1 MIANLEQRL
10 DEMKQQIDALQIL
23 VAGRSPWYEDVSLWV
38 AIIALVFSSGT
49 TLFSYYRMHEQDI
62 LNLRQELR
70 GLLQRLSTLPRE
82 NVENIKKYEAD
93 PAAMTAIGG
102 FINQENTLLARQAAE
117 IARKLPA
124 KSVSAVEYYSVAI
137 ALQNAYDLEGAGEFL
152 EKATQFAKDFNTEIA
167 AIRMKANLKFLQG
180 HAEGGRVE
188 YQRALD
194 IFSKYPG
201 YDPFTKLSAHVWTE
215 LAWANSEASLSGPQ
229 GGALQHLENAE
240 RLLDAAMPSPG
251 VAKLREQ
258 VLQARALMTTGAI
271 RAVAGP
277 QLGAAPSAN

>member
-10 DEMKQQIDALQIL
+10 DEMKRQIDALQIL
-23 VAGRSPWYEDVSLWV
+23 GAGRSPWYEDVSLWV
-38 AIIALVFSSGT
+38 AIVALVFSSGT
-49 TLFSYYRMHEQDI
+49 TLFSYYRMHKQDI

-82 NVENIKKYEAD
+82 NVENIKKYAED
-93 PAAMTAIGG
+93 PAAMSAIGG

-124 KSVSAVEYYSVAI
+124 KSVTAVEYYAVAI

-201 YDPFTKLSAHVWTE
+201 YDPFTKLSAHLWTE
-215 LAWANSEASLSGPQ
+215 LAWANSEASLCGPR

-240 RLLDAAMPSPG
+240 GLLDTAMPSPG

-258 VLQARALMTTGAI
+258 VLQARVLMTSGA
-271 RAVAGP
+271 ASPVSGP
-277 QLGAAPSAN
+277 QLVSPPPVN